1 MANSCS
7 IRTPTIT
14 TRDGPRGNLTN
25 LRQIGD
31 QARIKTLYWRPT
43 PSGAPAT
50 VAAFQAQLS
59 PARVRHRN
67 RLPLLAA
74 ARQAR
79 ATVGR
84 RIDKPRKRQ
93 GKAQQD
99 VNASASLLACPSPNA
114 TIYRILFK
122 PREAHRRIHGRLFQL
137 SLTGAVR
144 LFGRHHQRIA
154 AIGCQTFGLWQ
165 AELLTHH
172 VGPEHQRHDLVVGVT
187 AAHAFAAHATV
198 RG

>member
-7 IRTPTIT
+7 IRTRTIT
-14 TRDGPRGNLTN
+14 TRDGPRRNLTR

-31 QARIKTLYWRPT
+31 QARIKTPYWRPT
-43 PSGAPAT
+43 PSGAPAA
-50 VAAFQAQLS
+50 VAAFQARLS
-59 PARVRHRN
+59 PACAKHRN

-79 ATVGR
+79 APVAR
-84 RIDKPRKRQ
+84 RIDKPRKQQ

-99 VNASASLLACPSPNA
+99 VHASASLLAYPSPNA
-114 TIYRILFK
+114 TICRILFK
-122 PREAHRRIHGRLFQL
+122 LREGHRSHGLLFQF
-137 SLTGAVR
+137 SLTAVVR

-172 VGPEHQRHDLVVGVT
+172 VGPEHQRHDLVEGVT